1 MKNVI
6 FDDDGMESM
15 QNSLPPIIHC
25 AFLSSY
31 MGTADWD
38 HHQKLCHWYS
48 LHQMI
53 CTGSATEY
61 LIILG
66 NKRSR
71 GPYDRINRH
80 PPNCKRGLFLICA
93 AGSYL
98 TKRMAGRNVPPG
110 MAVDTHQIFR
120 SSAIEL
126 EIRRIFRL
134 VGSIHWFRSHLAW
147 IWIIHCIQVKPF
159 LEEKW
164 PVSWYLH
171 RKKGA

>member
-6 FDDDGMESM
+6 FDDDDGMESM

-25 AFLSSY
+25 AFLY
-31 MGTADWD
+31 IGTADWD

-120 SSAIEL
+120 SFCNWAGDKTHFLIGGQHP
-126 EIRRIFRL
+126 L
-134 VGSIHWFRSHLAW
+134 V
-147 IWIIHCIQVKPF
+147 QVTSC
-159 LEEKW
+159 LNLNH
-164 PVSWYLH
+164 SLH
-171 RKKGA
+171 SG